1 MSGMSD
7 KKTAKPTSVGSST
20 ATTHSDASA
29 SGKVLPVVH
38 PVDIVYL
45 CIKMQAAKNSPYICI
60 NNTPRYQRQVTMW
73 IRQDAASFRYK
84 FPYCGEVGFKM
95 TTTPPDP
102 IMSKNE
108 PFRPSQWP
116 LSKYQLIYR
125 EYRKLQKSQGDPIGS
140 YRFDFRSFNVVD
152 SLVDKTTLEN
162 ELSIK
167 RSRDNDI
174 EGAYRTINPEVA
186 NERFPNGRGV
196 IRIPDVIKK
205 KDYTLTGQKGYH
217 PDNIDTV
224 IEIKFPGDKL
234 SPYQKKDYLK
244 IAGNDR
250 NKFRLMTL
258 KQCKLRNR
266 KDKEEEEILADAK
279 ADPLYQIVGETAMA
293 NTKLSLSIEQYMR
306 LEYNDIYQHILRWVK
321 QQEIEYSRPQLVA
334 IVDVNQKMYEEA
346 WRRYQERAEMVMAG
360 PLAAVGVASAGA
372 VGGALAVGTSAAE
385 IATTATVVRNGT
397 TVVEFIPLTKAAIA
411 TVGAASLPIAAKQIT
426 TNNYVFERN
435 GQLTYYPEFN
445 EQEKLKYQD
454 DRLIEIDYRYQQN
467 SRFDKKGIN
476 IINIVDDSDVTKENR
491 DRIRIDEYHREIHYY
506 PYRQQFYYYF
516 TPGEEPTDFEEKRKV
531 PRSKT

>member
-1 MSGMSD
+1 MNGKSN
-7 KKTAKPTSVGSST
+7 KKTAKPTSAGSVT
-20 ATTHSDASA
+20 ATTRNDASEL
-29 SGKVLPVVH
+29 GTVLPVVH
-38 PVDIVYL
+38 LVDIFYL
-45 CIKMQAAKNSPYICI
+45 CNKMRAAKNSPYICKT

-73 IRQDAASFRYK
+73 IRQDAASFGYQ
-84 FPYCGEVGFKM
+84 FPYCGEVGYNM
-95 TTTPPDP
+95 TTEPPTPL
-102 IMSKNE
+102 MSKSE
-108 PFRPSQWP
+108 PSRPSYWP
-116 LSKYQLIYR
+116 VSKYQMIYR
-125 EYRKLQKSQGDPIGS
+125 EYREANIYGDPTGG
-140 YRFDFRSFNVVD
+140 YRFDFGGVNVVD
-152 SLVDKTTLEN
+152 SMVNKTTLEN
-162 ELSIK
+162 ELSLK

-174 EGAYRTINPEVA
+174 EKAYRTINPKVA
-186 NERFPNGRGV
+186 NERFPNGRGM

-205 KDYTLTGQKGYH
+205 KDHTLTGEKGYH

-224 IEIKFPGDKL
+224 IEIKFPGDTL
-234 SPYQKKDYLK
+234 STYQAQDYLK
-244 IAGNDR
+244 IAGDDPD
-250 NKFRLMTL
+250 KLRLMTL
-258 KQCKLRNR
+258 KQCEFRNR
-266 KDKEEEEILADAK
+266 KDKEEEMLAKAK
-279 ADPLYQIVGETAMA
+279 ADPLYQTVGETAMA
-293 NTKLSLSIEQYMR
+293 NTKLALSIEQRMQ
-306 LEYNDIYQHILRWVK
+306 LEYDAIYKHIIKWVK

-516 TPGEEPTDFEEKRKV
+516 TPGDEPTDFEG
-531 PRSKT
+531 S

>member
-45 CIKMQAAKNSPYICI
+45 CIKMRAAKNSPYICI

-108 PFRPSQWP
+108 PFRPSYWP
-116 LSKYQLIYR
+116 VSKYQLIYR

-162 ELSIK
+162 ELSLK

-186 NERFPNGRGV
+186 NERFPNGRGM

-205 KDYTLTGQKGYH
+205 KDHTLTGEKGYH

-224 IEIKFPGDKL
+224 IEIKFPGDSL
-234 SPYQKKDYLK
+234 SKDQSNDYLI
-244 IAGNDR
+244 IAGNDV

-258 KQCKLRNR
+258 KQCEFRKR
-266 KDKEEEEILADAK
+266 KDKEEKMLTKAK
-279 ADPLYQIVGETAMA
+279 KDPLYQSVGETAM
-293 NTKLSLSIEQYMR
+293 NNPKSVLSIEQRMQ
-306 LEYNDIYQHILRWVK
+306 LEYDAIYKHIIKWVK

-334 IVDVNQKMYEEA
+334 IDDYNQKRYAEA
-346 WRRYQERAEMVMAG
+346 WQRYEQRHEMIVNYPLASVGIASMSAMAG
-360 PLAAVGVASAGA
+360 AFVA
-372 VGGALAVGTSAAE
+372 GTSVTE
-385 IATTATVVRNGT
+385 IATTTTVVRSGAK
-397 TVVEFIPLTKAAIA
+397 VIEFTPITKATVAA
-411 TVGAASLPIAAKQIT
+411 VGAASLPLAAEQGM
-426 TNNYVFERN
+426 TNNYVLERN

-445 EQEKLKYQD
+445 EQEKLKYED

-467 SRFDKKGIN
+467 LKFDKIN
-476 IINIVDDSDVTKENR
+476 RTIEYIDDSAQAKQNK
-491 DRIRIDEYHREIHYY
+491 DRFRLDKNNYKIHYY

-516 TPGEEPTDFEEKRKV
+516 TPGDEPTDFEGN
-531 PRSKT
+531 